1 MFVLFFVSDNLL
13 HFLSDLYT
21 PYLYNTPCDRKHI
34 KKITQHVVDIVHEKG
49 YAQHGI
55 L

>member
-1 MFVLFFVSDNLL
+1 MFVLLSVSGILL

-21 PYLYNTPCDRKHI
+21 PYLYNTHCDRMHI
-34 KKITQHVVDIVHEKG
+34 KKITKHVGVIVHEKG
-49 YAQHGI
+49 YAQHAI